1 MLPIR
6 IRGLSKHFG
15 ATAAVDAVDLDID
28 AGEMFFLLGPSG
40 CGKTTLLRML
50 AGFVEPTAGSI
61 QFGERDVTRTPP
73 NKRPTAMV
81 FQGYALWPHMSVRQ
95 NVAFGLEVQGKRRAE
110 VRKRVEMVLDAVQ
123 LLPMADRKPQ
133 QLSGGQQQRVALARA
148 LAVEPAVLLL
158 DEPLANLDAQL
169 RVELRGL
176 VKDLCRRTRTTAVY
190 VTHDQAEALSV
201 ADRIAVMSAGRIA
214 QAGPPRELYQ
224 RPRSRFVASFLGQ
237 ANFLTAVVAEIEP
250 GRLLRLRTP
259 AGEIRAANHVRSTDS
274 RGGISVG
281 ARVTCCIRPES
292 ARPRPVTESAR
303 QGVLRGVCAGSTYL
317 GHATESRLDL
327 GDGSWLTATVVGNSW
342 SPAAGEAAT
351 VEIDPDDVIILEE
364 GSGPSVGGDS

>member
-15 ATAAVDAVDLDID
+15 ATAAVDAVDLDIE

-61 QFGERDVTRTPP
+61 RFGERDVTNTPP
-73 NKRPTAMV
+73 NRRPTAMV

-95 NVAFGLEVQGKRRAE
+95 NVAFGLEVRGRRRAE
-110 VRKRVEMVLDAVQ
+110 VRKRVETVLEAVQ

-237 ANFLTAVVAEIEP
+237 ANFLTAEVVSIEP
-250 GRLLRLRTP
+250 GRLLLRTP
-259 AGEIRAANHVRSTDS
+259 AGEIRAVRDTEPADST
-274 RGGISVG
+274 GEIAVG
-281 ARVTCCIRPES
+281 TTVTCCIRPES
-292 ARPRPVTESAR
+292 VRPRPVAGSGGRGT
-303 QGVLRGVCAGSTYL
+303 LRGVCAGSTYL
-317 GHATESRLDL
+317 GHATEARLDL

-342 SPAAGEAAT
+342 SPAVGEAAT
-351 VEIDPDDVIILEE
+351 VEIDPGDVIVLRE